1 MYTIGTA
8 GHVDHGKSTLVQA
21 LTGINPDRWEEEQ
34 RREMTIDLG
43 FAWLTLP
50 SQREISLI
58 DVPGHERF
66 IKNMLAGVGGLD
78 AVLLIVAADEG
89 IQPQTIEHRH
99 IIDLLGIEH
108 ALVVLTKSDLVDPEW
123 LELMAEEVRD
133 GLAGTT
139 LAAAPIVA
147 VSARTGAGLDDLRQ
161 ALDTLLD
168 GIPPRS
174 STHQPPRLPVD
185 RTFTIGGFGTVVTG
199 TLLDG
204 PLQLGA
210 EVEIL
215 PGGLRGRVRGLQSHQ
230 SKREIALPGTR
241 VAVNLSGIERS
252 AIQRGDVLTLPNTLQ
267 PTTLLDVQL
276 RLTSA
281 APPLRHNDPLD
292 LFVGAAEVAC
302 HAALL
307 DRETLSAGESGW
319 VQLRL
324 EQAIAVQRGDRCI
337 VRRASPSQT
346 IGGGVII
353 DAHPARHRRFRPAVV
368 ASLEALARGT
378 PAELLAQA
386 LGAGQPLDWRGAIER
401 SGLDPATAARA
412 LAECRNNGAIVV
424 VSLAST
430 VAAPGELETALPPAT
445 TVISAAGWTNLHHTI
460 LALLHEYHQRW
471 PLRRGMGREEL
482 RSRLKLPARMFNDV
496 AALARHAGWLVDD
509 AASLHLPD
517 HTPTPTPAQRR
528 QVADLL
534 AQWAA
539 AASTPPGRELLDTLA
554 PEVLAWIVE
563 SGQLVRV
570 SGEVYFLPTTYQA
583 MRAWV
588 DAQLAGPE
596 PLTLAAFRDAWGTTR
611 KYAQAFLEH
620 TDELKV
626 TRRIGDVR
634 VAAR

>member
-1 MYTIGTA
+1 MFTIGTA

-50 SQREISLI
+50 SGREISLI

-78 AVLLIVAADEG
+78 AVLLIIAADEG
-89 IQPQTIEHRH
+89 IQPQTVEHRH
-99 IIDLLGIEH
+99 IIDLLGIQP
-108 ALVVLTKSDLVDPEW
+108 AIVVLTKADLVEAEW

-161 ALDTLLD
+161 AIDALLAT
-168 GIPPRS
+168 IPARS
-174 STHQPPRLPVD
+174 GPHHQPRLPID
-185 RTFTIGGFGTVVTG
+185 RTFSIGGFGTVVTG

-210 EVEIL
+210 EVEIQ

-230 SKREIALPGTR
+230 TKREIALPGTR

-267 PTTLLDVQL
+267 PTSLLDIQL
-276 RLTSA
+276 RLTDSA
-281 APPLRHNDPLD
+281 PTLTHNDPLD

-307 DRETLSAGESGW
+307 DRETLNPGESGW

-324 EQAIAVQRGDRCI
+324 ARAIAAQRGDRCI

-346 IGGGVII
+346 IGGGVIV

-368 ASLEALARGT
+368 ASLETLARGT

-386 LGAGQPLDWRGAIER
+386 LSDGQPLDWRSAVAR
-401 SGLDPATAARA
+401 SGLDAPTAARA

-424 VSLAST
+424 VSVASPDVAPEAPETPLA
-430 VAAPGELETALPPAT
+430 PAT
-445 TVISAAGWTNLHHTI
+445 TVISAAGWTNVHNTI
-460 LALLHEYHQRW
+460 MALLHEYHQRW
-471 PLRRGMGREEL
+471 PLRRGIGREEL
-482 RSRLKLPARMFNDV
+482 RSRLKLAARLFNAV
-496 AALARHAGWLVDD
+496 VALAQQSGWLVDA
-509 AASLHLPD
+509 AASLHLPE

-528 QVADLL
+528 QVAALL
-534 AQWAA
+534 AEWQAA
-539 AASTPPGRELLDTLA
+539 PATPPGRELLDTLD

-583 MRAWV
+583 MRAWI
-588 DAQLAGPE
+588 DTRLAGAE
-596 PLTLAAFRDAWGTTR
+596 PLTLAAFRDAWATTR

-626 TRRIGDVR
+626 TRRIGDGR
-634 VAAR
+634 VAGR